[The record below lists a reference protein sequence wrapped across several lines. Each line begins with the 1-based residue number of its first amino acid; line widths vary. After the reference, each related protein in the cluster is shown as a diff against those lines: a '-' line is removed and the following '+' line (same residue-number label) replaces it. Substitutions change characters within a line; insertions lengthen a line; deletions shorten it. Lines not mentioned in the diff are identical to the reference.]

1 MFVNSNDLSALLPY
15 YKEKLKTLYDEKEI
29 ENIFHYMVFFVFG
42 LSKIEI
48 RTGTRRLSESELLT
62 QRSIVKKLLNSEP
75 IQQIVG
81 KVEFFDCI
89 FKVDANTLIPRPETE
104 ELVELIL
111 QNNPKENL
119 NLLDIGTGSGCI
131 PIVLKK
137 NRVNWKISAIDISM
151 GALKIAKENAIKNE
165 TKIDF
170 RQDNILNSTHQFQT
184 LFDIIVSNPPYV
196 LASDKEQMAENVLKF
211 EPHLALFVEDEDP
224 LLFYRSILKYSEK
237 NLAKNGWIY
246 FEIHESFG
254 KEMFKLMEKFKFKN
268 IEIIKDLQGKDRMVL
283 GQK

>member
-137 NRVNWKISAIDISM
+137 K
-151 GALKIAKENAIKNE
+151 
-165 TKIDF
+165 
-170 RQDNILNSTHQFQT
+170 
-184 LFDIIVSNPPYV
+184 
-196 LASDKEQMAENVLKF
+196 
-211 EPHLALFVEDEDP
+211 
-224 LLFYRSILKYSEK
+224 
-237 NLAKNGWIY
+237 
-246 FEIHESFG
+246 
-254 KEMFKLMEKFKFKN
+254 
-268 IEIIKDLQGKDRMVL
+268 QGKLENISHRYFH
-283 GQK
+283 GGTKNC